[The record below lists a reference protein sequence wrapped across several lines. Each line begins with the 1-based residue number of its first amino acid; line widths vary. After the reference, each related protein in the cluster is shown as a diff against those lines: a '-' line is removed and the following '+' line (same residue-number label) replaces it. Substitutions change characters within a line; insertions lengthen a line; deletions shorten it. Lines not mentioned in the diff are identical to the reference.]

1 MQRVPAP
8 PADAPRFERRERI
21 RFSHC
26 DPAGI
31 VFYPQ
36 YYVLFNGLVEDWVC
50 EGLGIPYAQLIGARR
65 IGLPTVRV
73 ETDFRAIS
81 RMGDEVVFGLQ
92 VERLGGHSITLLMDC
107 RGADGALRV
116 ASRSVVVST
125 HLDTHRAVAVPDDLR
140 AAIEAFQRRH

>member
-1 MQRVPAP
+1 MNAGRT
-8 PADAPRFERRERI
+8 FTTERKI

-36 YYVLFNGLVEDWVC
+36 YYVLFNGLVEDWVS

-92 VERLGGHSITLLMDC
+92 VERLGGHSITLLTDC
-107 RGADGALRV
+107 RGADGVLRV
-116 ASRSVVVST
+116 ASRSVIVST
-125 HLDTHRAVAVPDDLR
+125 SLDSHRTLPVPDELR
-140 AAIEAFQRRH
+140 AAIDRFQSRR